1 MSFFTDLPI
10 TESAIL
16 STLWKFEGCLGVE
29 GWLKTGNKGHYFQAW
44 LSLEVCVNFFSS
56 FVDQRLGWAPFYQG
70 CHHEEISDFGS
81 ESDQTLTPSC
91 ATFSPVTP
99 IFYCI
104 SAVYMSQRTF
114 VQNLRKIYLIF
125 LPRPRYLNSLL
136 LQFLYTCRPHVNA
149 CKRPQKVTG
158 MLFEWIERKGSR
170 SWRVASQH
178 AVTRT
183 QSILSDKIEFPC
195 LT

>member
-1 MSFFTDLPI
+1 MQFIRNSIWSFLNIMSFFTDLPI

-44 LSLEVCVNFFSS
+44 FSLEVSANFFSS

-70 CHHEEISDFGS
+70 CHHEETSDFGS
-81 ESDQTLTPSC
+81 ESDQTLTQHC

-125 LPRPRYLNSLL
+125 LPRPRYL
-136 LQFLYTCRPHVNA
+136 
-149 CKRPQKVTG
+149 K
-158 MLFEWIERKGSR
+158 
-170 SWRVASQH
+170 
-178 AVTRT
+178 
-183 QSILSDKIEFPC
+183 
-195 LT
+195 

>member
-29 GWLKTGNKGHYFQAW
+29 GWLKTGNKGHNFKAW
-44 LSLEVCVNFFSS
+44 LSLKVSAKFFSS
-56 FVDQRLGWAPFYQG
+56 FVDQRLGWVPFYQG
-70 CHHEEISDFGS
+70 CHHEETSDFGS
-81 ESDQTLTPSC
+81 ESDQTLTQHC

-125 LPRPRYLNSLL
+125 LPRLRYLNDNHLPSNTTELKKFRGVSWHQPGRL
-136 LQFLYTCRPHVNA
+136 ST
-149 CKRPQKVTG
+149 KVA
-158 MLFEWIERKGSR
+158 M
-170 SWRVASQH
+170 
-178 AVTRT
+178 
-183 QSILSDKIEFPC
+183 EFI
-195 LT
+195 TT